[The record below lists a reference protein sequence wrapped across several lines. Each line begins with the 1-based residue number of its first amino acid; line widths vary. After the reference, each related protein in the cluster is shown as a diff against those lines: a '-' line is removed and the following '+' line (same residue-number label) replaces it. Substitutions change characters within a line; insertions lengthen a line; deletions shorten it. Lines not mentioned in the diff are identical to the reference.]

1 MSLTLKEAILSEFP
15 HTPTQEQAEG
25 IDRLCHFC
33 TTPVDHKAFI
43 LKGYAGTGKTSV
55 IAALIRAMRKFG
67 HGTVL
72 LAPTGR
78 AAKVLAGYSHHSA
91 YSIHKEIYRQKSSAE
106 AVFGLNYNSRKN
118 TLFIIDEAS
127 MINNSD
133 NGGAFF
139 GSGRLLDDLIE
150 YIYSGDNCQ
159 AIFIGD
165 TAQLLPLGQT
175 HSPALEVS
183 VLAGYGL
190 ETHEYT
196 LREVLR
202 QEIDSGILYNATLLR
217 KYITEDDR
225 RIPAFDLSY
234 SDIRRVGGEDLIDA
248 INAAYREAGSE
259 NCIVLTYSNKR
270 STLYNRGIRNQ
281 VLYKE
286 EEIANGDYILITKN
300 NYYWSQPYEN
310 LDFIANGEI
319 AEIIRIGRHTEM
331 YGFRFADVTMR
342 LTDYDME
349 IDARLLLDSLYTD
362 NQQSV
367 NALNQRLLETVA
379 EDYADVTNKRK
390 FWEEMRKNGYYNAL
404 QVKFAY
410 AITCHKAQGGQWEH
424 VFVDQGYLTEE
435 NVDRGYLQWLY
446 TAFTRAT
453 GKLYLVNFSDFFF
466 NDTKR

>member
-1 MSLTLKEAILSEFP
+1 MD
-15 HTPTQEQAEG
+15 G
-25 IDRLCHFC
+25 
-33 TTPVDHKAFI
+33 
-43 LKGYAGTGKTSV
+43 
-55 IAALIRAMRKFG
+55 
-67 HGTVL
+67 
-72 LAPTGR
+72 
-78 AAKVLAGYSHHSA
+78 
-91 YSIHKEIYRQKSSAE
+91 
-106 AVFGLNYNSRKN
+106 
-118 TLFIIDEAS
+118 
-127 MINNSD
+127 
-133 NGGAFF
+133 GGALF

-159 AIFIGD
+159 AVFIGD

-175 HSPALEVS
+175 YSPALEAPVI
-183 VLAGYGL
+183 AGYGL
-190 ETHEYT
+190 EVHEYT

-202 QEIDSGILYNATLLR
+202 QTADSGILYNATLLR
-217 KYITEDDR
+217 KHITEDDGNT
-225 RIPAFDLSY
+225 PALDMSY
-234 SDIRRVGGEDLIDA
+234 NDIRRVEGEELIDT

-259 NCIVLTYSNKR
+259 HCIVLTYSNKR

-319 AEIIRIGRHTEM
+319 AEIIRIRRHTEM

-349 IDARLLLDSLYTD
+349 IDARILLDSLYTD

-379 EDYADVTNKRK
+379 EDYTEITNKRK
-390 FWEEMRKNGYYNAL
+390 FWEEMRKNEYYNAL

-435 NVDRGYLQWLY
+435 NIDRGYLQWLY

-453 GKLYLVNFSDFFF
+453 KKLYLVNFSNFFF
-466 NDTKR
+466 QER